1 MSSNTFSEEGR
12 LLQTEY
18 AIKNVAKGGT
28 IIGLVCTDGIILLGI
43 NKTELVD
50 ENEKIYKINPN
61 VCISV
66 CGLFGDAML
75 LKKYGQIKAQEF
87 LEEFDYDCN
96 IDRICQ
102 YISEKKQFFTQCNN
116 TRPFGISFLY
126 AGHVKNNY
134 KLCSTDPS
142 GTLNEW
148 KGVCFGE
155 NEDGIN
161 NGLKNDLPDE
171 DLDLEKGTLEL
182 FKILSKLTECN
193 SKDYK
198 KYEILHYK
206 INGTRFLSFDEIEK
220 ILQKVEEEKFKK

>member
-61 VCISV
+61 VYISV

-87 LEEFDYDCN
+87 LEE
-96 IDRICQ
+96 
-102 YISEKKQFFTQCNN
+102 
-116 TRPFGISFLY
+116 L
-126 AGHVKNNY
+126 
-134 KLCSTDPS
+134 
-142 GTLNEW
+142 
-148 KGVCFGE
+148 
-155 NEDGIN
+155 
-161 NGLKNDLPDE
+161 
-171 DLDLEKGTLEL
+171 
-182 FKILSKLTECN
+182 ILL
-193 SKDYK
+193 
-198 KYEILHYK
+198 
-206 INGTRFLSFDEIEK
+206 
-220 ILQKVEEEKFKK
+220 